1 MRWVYDDRGID
12 RFRPPPDTAGCLPTV
27 LVAGKALFGKDDRL
41 SMLHHDDSRAL
52 GSPPPT
58 DDVLGG
64 GGAMGAMM
72 RALDWSATPLGPVEG
87 WPRSLRIV
95 MRIMLTSR
103 YAMWMAWGPELTFL
117 CNEAYR
123 PTLGIKQNRALGRP
137 APEVWAEIWD
147 VIGPRI
153 QRVLRTGEATW
164 DEALLLFLQRSGFPE
179 ETYHTFSYGPV
190 PGDDGGTAGMLCVVT
205 EETERV
211 IGERRLLALRE
222 LASGLG
228 GTIALDEVFA
238 SVERLSGVLDRDL
251 PFSLIYLF
259 DEGAGMAR
267 LVGRTG
273 FTGAHPAAPDSLP
286 LTGDGPWPVADV
298 RTRGEAVLVDDPA
311 VPVADLPTGA
321 WDTPPR
327 QVVAVPIAQQ
337 GQDRPAGVLIAGINP
352 YRPYTTDYAGFIE
365 LVAGQIASAVANAK
379 AYEEERRR
387 AEALAAIDRAKTA
400 FFSNVS
406 HEFRTPLTL
415 MLSPIEEVLSRPV
428 EVIGERERA
437 LLEVAHRNSLRLLR
451 LVNALLDFSRV
462 EAGRIQACFEP
473 LDLCDFTAE
482 LASNFR
488 SACERAGLVLTVDCH
503 SLDEPAWVDRDLWE
517 KIVLNLVSNA
527 FKYTLEGGI
536 QVELK
541 GENRHA
547 VLTVRD
553 SGVGIPE
560 AELPRVFERFH
571 RIEGQHGRT
580 HEGTGIGLALVNE
593 LAKLHGGAI
602 AVESVEGKG
611 SAFTVT
617 LPLGNAHLPADRL
630 RAARPRASPATGVD
644 AFIEEALR
652 WLPEEARGG
661 PVATE
666 MADLSVPAGA
676 ARVLI
681 ADDNADMR
689 EYMRRLLGNRHAVE
703 LAGDGVEA
711 LAAVRARRPDLVLTD
726 VMMPRLDG
734 FGLLRSIRE
743 DAGLRDLP
751 VILVSA
757 RAGEEASVEGLSA
770 GADDYL
776 VKPFSARELIARVDG
791 VLALARVR
799 REAEDHLRELNETL
813 EQRVAVAIAER
824 ETAEIQLRQAQKM
837 EAIGRLT
844 GGVAH
849 DFNNL
854 LQVVSGNLQ
863 LLAKDLEGN
872 PRAEHRLRNALS
884 GVTRGAKLASYLL
897 AFARRQP
904 LEPKAINLGR
914 LIRALDDMLRRAL
927 GEEVEIE
934 TVIAGGLWN
943 TLVDPTQVENAL
955 LNLAINARDAMQG
968 RGRLTIEAGNAFL
981 DDDYAARHEEV
992 APGQYVMLAV
1002 TDTGCGMSPEVMER
1016 VFEPFFSTKPEGQG
1030 TGLGLSM
1037 IYGFIKQ
1044 SNGHIKLYSEVGQG
1058 TTIRLYLPRVRQ
1070 AEDIVAETDHGPVTG
1085 GVETVLVVEDDADV
1099 RATVIEL
1106 LSDLGYRVLKA
1117 KDALSALAIVESGV
1131 SIDLLFTDVV
1141 MPGPLRSPDLAR
1153 KARERLPNLAVL
1165 FTSGYTEN
1173 AIVHGGRLDAGVELL
1188 SKPYTREALARK
1200 LQQVLSAQ
1208 RQRNQPAPVIVMLDP
1223 AAEPAALRILL
1234 VEDDELIRLATAD
1247 LLCELGHAVVDV
1259 GDSASALKMLD
1270 SEPFDVLLTD
1280 VSLPDGSGADLAVAA
1295 VARLGGLRVVFATG
1309 HDRVP
1314 GGDRVPGALLLR
1326 KPYSEHSLADIL
1338 TRVAG

>member
-1 MRWVYDDRGID
+1 MTAPSMPHQDDSETLGATPGID
-12 RFRPPPDTAGCLPTV
+12 EI
-27 LVAGKALFGKDDRL
+27 
-41 SMLHHDDSRAL
+41 
-52 GSPPPT
+52 
-58 DDVLGG
+58 LGG
-64 GGAMGAMM
+64 GGSMGAMM
-72 RALDWSATPLGPVEG
+72 RAFDWRATPLGPPED
-87 WPRSLRIV
+87 WPQSLKIV
-95 MRIMLTSR
+95 VRIMLTSR
-103 YAMWMAWGPELTFL
+103 YAMWMGWGPEQTFL
-117 CNEAYR
+117 YNDAYR
-123 PTLGIKQNRALGRP
+123 PTLGIKQDRSLGQP
-137 APEVWAEIWD
+137 APVVWAEIWD

-153 QRVLRTGEATW
+153 ERVLRTGEATW
-164 DEALLLFLQRSGFPE
+164 DEALMLFLERSGYPE

-190 PGDDGGTAGMLCVVT
+190 PGDGGGIAGMLCVVT

-211 IGERRLLALRE
+211 IGERRLRALRE
-222 LASGLG
+222 LGAALG
-228 GTIALDEVFA
+228 GTNTLDEIFA
-238 SVERLSGVLDRDL
+238 AFAGLTGVLDRDL
-251 PFSLIYLF
+251 PFSLVYLF
-259 DEGAGMAR
+259 DEAGERAR

-273 FTGAHPAAPDSLP
+273 FGGDHPAAPDSLP
-286 LTGDGPWPVADV
+286 LSGESPWPVAELLA
-298 RTRGEAVLVDDPA
+298 RGGPVLVENLGARFPG
-311 VPVADLPTGA
+311 LPCGA

-327 QVVAVPIAQQ
+327 QAVAVPIAQQ
-337 GQDRPAGVLIAGINP
+337 GQERPAGVLIAGLNP
-352 YRPYTTDYAGFIE
+352 YRPHTPDYAGFIG
-365 LVAGQIASAVANAK
+365 LVAGQIASAVANAQ

-415 MLSPIEEVLSRPV
+415 MMSPIEEVLSRPAG
-428 EVIGERERA
+428 VIGEQDRS

-462 EAGRIQACFEP
+462 EAGRVQASFEP
-473 LDLCDFTAE
+473 IALAEFTAE

-488 SACERAGLVLTVDCH
+488 SACERAGLTLTVVCPP
-503 SLDEPAWVDRDLWE
+503 LAEPVWVDRDLWE
-517 KIVLNLVSNA
+517 KIVLNLLSNA

-536 QVELK
+536 RVALAMEGMRVAFSVQ
-541 GENRHA
+541 
-547 VLTVRD
+547 D

-571 RIEGQHGRT
+571 RIEGQQGRT
-580 HEGTGIGLALVNE
+580 HEGSGIGLALVNE
-593 LAKLHGGAI
+593 LVRLHGGAI
-602 AVESVEGKG
+602 AVESAEGQG
-611 SAFTVT
+611 SRFTVT
-617 LPLGNAHLPADRL
+617 LPLGSAHLPADRL
-630 RAARPRASPATGVD
+630 RAERPRVSTAVGAE
-644 AFIEEALR
+644 AFVEEALR

-661 PVATE
+661 PVA
-666 MADLSVPAGA
+666 MDLADLPAADQA

-689 EYMRRLLGNRHAVE
+689 EYMQRLLGNRHAVKV
-703 LAGDGVEA
+703 AGDGAAA
-711 LAAVRARRPDLVLTD
+711 LELIRAWRPDLVLSD

-734 FGLLRSIRE
+734 FGLLKAIRE
-743 DAGLRDLP
+743 DGALRDLP

-791 VLALARVR
+791 ALALARVR
-799 REAEDHLRELNETL
+799 REGEEHLRQLNETL
-813 EQRVAVAIAER
+813 EQRVLLAVAER
-824 ETAEIQLRQAQKM
+824 EKAEIQLRQAQKM

-863 LLAKDLEGN
+863 LLGKDIAGN

-904 LEPKAINLGR
+904 LEPKAVNLGR

-934 TVIAGGLWN
+934 TVVAGGLWN

-955 LNLAINARDAMQG
+955 LNLAINARDAMDG

-981 DDDYAARHEEV
+981 DDAYAARHEEV
-992 APGQYVMLAV
+992 VAGQYVMLAV
-1002 TDTGCGMSPEVMER
+1002 TDTGCGMAPEVMER
-1016 VFEPFFSTKPEGQG
+1016 VFEPFFTTKPEGQG

-1037 IYGFIKQ
+1037 IYGFVKQ
-1044 SNGHIKLYSEVGQG
+1044 SGGHIKLYSEVGQG

-1070 AEDIVAETDHGPVTG
+1070 EEDIAAETDSGPVTG
-1085 GVETVLVVEDDADV
+1085 GAETVLVVEDDPDV

-1106 LSDLGYRVLKA
+1106 LTDLGYRVLKA
-1117 KDALSALAIVESGV
+1117 KDAQSALAIVESGMP
-1131 SIDLLFTDVV
+1131 IDLLFTDVV
-1141 MPGPLRSPDLAR
+1141 MPGPLRSPELAR
-1153 KARERLPNLAVL
+1153 RARERLPNLAVL

-1188 SKPYTREALARK
+1188 SKPYSREALARK
-1200 LQQVLSAQ
+1200 LQHVLRNQ
-1208 RQRNQPAPVIVMLDP
+1208 RQRGQPAGTHPLPEPVAP
-1223 AAEPAALRILL
+1223 SSGLRVLL
-1234 VEDDELIRLATAD
+1234 VEDDELIRLATTD
-1247 LLCELGHAVVDV
+1247 MLVELGHRVVDV
-1259 GDSASALKMLD
+1259 GDSAGALEAL
-1270 SEPFDVLLTD
+1270 EGGTEGGPFDVLLTD
-1280 VSLPDGSGADLAVAA
+1280 VSLPDGSGGDLAATA
-1295 VARLGGLRVVFATG
+1295 VGLVKSLKVVFATG

-1314 GGDRVPGALLLR
+1314 GAERVPGAVLLR
-1326 KPYSEHSLADIL
+1326 KPYNEHDLAAVL
-1338 TRVAG
+1338 ARMVG

>member
-1 MRWVYDDRGID
+1 MRDQDD
-12 RFRPPPDTAGCLPTV
+12 TQT
-27 LVAGKALFGKDDRL
+27 
-41 SMLHHDDSRAL
+41 L
-52 GSPPPT
+52 GSLRQT
-58 DDVLGG
+58 EDALSGG
-64 GGAMGAMM
+64 GRMGAMI
-72 RALDWSATPLGPVEG
+72 RAFDWTTTPLGAPEE
-87 WPRSLRIV
+87 WPQSLKIV
-95 MRIMLTSR
+95 MRIMLPSR

-117 CNEAYR
+117 CNEVYR
-123 PTLGIKQNRALGRP
+123 PTLGIKQDRALGQP
-137 APEVWAEIWD
+137 APVVWAEIWD

-153 QRVLRTGEATW
+153 HRVLETGEATW
-164 DEALLLFLQRSGFPE
+164 DEALLLFLERSGFPE

-190 PGDDGGTAGMLCVVT
+190 RGDDGAVAGMLCIVT

-211 IGERRLLALRE
+211 IGDRRMLALRE
-222 LASGLG
+222 LAAGLAG
-228 GTIALDEVFA
+228 ITELDEVFA
-238 SVERLSGVLDRDL
+238 TFSRLAGVTDRDL

-259 DEGAGMAR
+259 DETGEQAR
-267 LVGRTG
+267 LVGCTG
-273 FTGAHPAAPDSLP
+273 FADGHDAAPETIAL
-286 LTGDGPWPVADV
+286 DGNGIWPVAEV
-298 RTRGEAVLVDDPA
+298 LERGE
-311 VPVADLPTGA
+311 PVMIGDLDSRFPHLPVGA
-321 WDTPPR
+321 WDKTPR
-327 QVVAVPIAQQ
+327 EAVAVPIARQ
-337 GQDRPAGVLIAGINP
+337 GQSRPAGVLVAGINP
-352 YRPYTTDYAGFIE
+352 YRPYAGDYSGFLE
-365 LVAGQIASAVANAK
+365 LVAGQIASAIANAQ
-379 AYEEERRR
+379 AYEEASRR
-387 AEALAAIDRAKTA
+387 AEALAAIDRAKTT

-415 MLSPIEEVLSRPV
+415 MMSPIEEVLSRPV
-428 EVIGERERA
+428 EVIGDRERA

-462 EAGRIQACFEP
+462 EAGRVQASFEP
-473 LDLCDFTAE
+473 LDLADFTAE

-488 SACERAGLVLTVDCH
+488 SACERAGLALTVDCPP
-503 SLDEPAWVDRDLWE
+503 LAEPVWVDRDLWE
-517 KIVLNLVSNA
+517 KIVLNLISNA

-536 QVELK
+536 RVTLSND
-541 GENRHA
+541 GPA
-547 VLTVRD
+547 VTFTVRD

-593 LAKLHGGAI
+593 LVKLHGGTI
-602 AVESVEGKG
+602 AVDSVHGQG
-611 SAFTVT
+611 SAFSVT

-630 RAARPRASPATGVD
+630 RAERARVSTATGAN
-644 AFIEEALR
+644 AFVEEALR

-661 PVATE
+661 PVAADV
-666 MADLSVPAGA
+666 ADLPASTDA

-681 ADDNADMR
+681 VDDNTDMR
-689 EYMRRLLGNRHAVE
+689 DYMRRLLGTRHTVE
-703 LAGDGVEA
+703 VVGDGMAALEA
-711 LAAVRARRPDLVLTD
+711 IHERRPDLILSD

-734 FGLLRSIRE
+734 FGLLKAIRE
-743 DAGLRDLP
+743 SASLRDLP

-791 VLALARVR
+791 ALALARAR
-799 REAEDHLRELNETL
+799 REAEDHLRQVNESL
-813 EQRVAVAIAER
+813 EMRVGVAIAER
-824 ETAEIQLRQAQKM
+824 EKAEIQLRQAQKM

-844 GGVAH
+844 GGIAH

-863 LLAKDLEGN
+863 LLAKDIADN

-914 LIRALDDMLRRAL
+914 LVRALDDMLRRAL

-955 LNLAINARDAMQG
+955 LNLAINARDAMDG

-981 DDDYAARHEEV
+981 DDAYAARHEEV
-992 APGQYVMLAV
+992 TAGQYVMLAV
-1002 TDTGCGMSPEVMER
+1002 TDTGCGMTPEVMER

-1037 IYGFIKQ
+1037 IYGFVKQ
-1044 SNGHIKLYSEVGQG
+1044 SGGHIKLYSEVGQG
-1058 TTIRLYLPRVRQ
+1058 TTIRVYLPRVRQ
-1070 AEDIVAETDHGPVTG
+1070 EEDVTAEVDGGPVTG
-1085 GVETVLVVEDDADV
+1085 GAETVLVVEDDADV

-1117 KDALSALAIVESGV
+1117 KDAQSGLAIVESGV
-1131 SIDLLFTDVV
+1131 AIDLLFTDVV

-1200 LQQVLSAQ
+1200 VQHVLRNQ
-1208 RQRNQPAPVIVMLDP
+1208 RQRNQPLAVVPPLPETADEAPTG
-1223 AAEPAALRILL
+1223 LRILL

-1247 LLCELGHAVVDV
+1247 MLGELGHSVVDV
-1259 GDSASALKMLD
+1259 GDAESALEALGD
-1270 SEPFDVLLTD
+1270 GRFDVLLTD
-1280 VSLPDGSGADLAVAA
+1280 VSLPDGSGSDLAVAA
-1295 VARLGGLRVVFATG
+1295 VERAVGLRVVFATG
-1309 HDRVP
+1309 HDRVA
-1314 GGDRVPGALLLR
+1314 GGERVPGALLLR
-1326 KPYSEHSLADIL
+1326 KPYNEHSLSDVLA
-1338 TRVAG
+1338 RVTG